1 MTFKRAVA
9 FWSFCRLLGWPGYT
23 GPPFHLKHL
32 DVFMDLEKLTSLS
45 RWRLKTFGGKVQ
57 IEGRILSVSEAETSG
72 LASGLLLATMASPE
86 ILAKTA
92 SLKSEEEKTAAIIR
106 MSKNISTAQISKL
119 NEANDAIICKVVKL
133 ASLDNGENWS
143 KIQIVQAEEQQDHTQ
158 NKLWVGVFNEKDRD
172 AILDKALEGHK
183 EAVTRIATFPER

>member
-1 MTFKRAVA
+1 
-9 FWSFCRLLGWPGYT
+9 
-23 GPPFHLKHL
+23 
-32 DVFMDLEKLTSLS
+32 MDLQKLTSLS
-45 RWRLKTFGGKVQ
+45 RWRLPIFGGKVH

-92 SLKSEEEKTAAIIR
+92 AMKSEEEKTAAIIR

-119 NEANDAIICKVVKL
+119 NEANDLIICKVIKM
-133 ASLDNGENWS
+133 ASLDGGENWQ
-143 KIQIVQAEEQQDHTQ
+143 KIQMVPVEEQQDHTQ
-158 NKLWVGVFNEKDRD
+158 GRLWVGILHEKDRD

-183 EAVTRIATFPER
+183 EAVTRIASFPG